1 MNEMKAISDPG
12 KPLRVLFAITDLGKG
27 GAERFLL
34 DLCRAFERLGG
45 VEFQIA
51 ALYDN
56 NGYRE
61 LSAGIPIVQLD
72 YQTFSLRRPAP
83 NVRWARL
90 LDEFAP
96 HVVHSH
102 RFLGEFITAQSVR
115 PQIAYVCHGH
125 DNMVQLAKPTFA
137 TLLDRKKLVNW
148 LERRHLIRHKYRIAR
163 TSFVAN
169 SEHTLEYYKS
179 VLPAWMREDVRLLH
193 YGFDYRRFL
202 APSPRTVRPGQPIRL
217 VNVGSFVDKKN
228 QQLAIRTVGEL
239 RGRGMDV
246 GLELLGDGPNRGLL
260 QALTYDLGLSDRIHF
275 RGNVERVEDYLR
287 KADIYLHTATYEP
300 FGLVLL
306 EAMAAGLPCV
316 IRDGQGDRELIVEGK
331 NGFLL
336 PGDDPV
342 LYADRIQRLMTD
354 PETYAPMSV
363 FAQGFAGG
371 FDINRAAQRFV
382 DLYIE
387 RCARARTAVQS

>member
-1 MNEMKAISDPG
+1 MRGISGPG
-12 KPLRVLFAITDLGKG
+12 KPLRVLFVITDLGKG

-34 DLCRAFERLGG
+34 DLCRAFERRKD

-61 LSAGIPIVQLD
+61 LSAGLPIVQLD
-72 YQTFSLRRPAP
+72 YQTFSLRRPTP
-83 NVRWARL
+83 NLRWARL

-102 RFLGEFITAQSVR
+102 RFLGEFITAQGVR
-115 PQIAYVCHGH
+115 PEVAYVCHGH
-125 DNMVQLAKPTFA
+125 DNMVQLAKLSFA
-137 TLLDRKKLVNW
+137 TLLDRQKLVNW
-148 LERRHLIRHKYRIAR
+148 IERRHLIRHKYRRAR

-169 SEHTLEYYKS
+169 SEHTLEYYRG
-179 VLPAWMREDVRLLH
+179 VLPAWMRDDVRLIH
-193 YGFDYRRFL
+193 YGFDYQRFR
-202 APSPRTVRPGQPIRL
+202 APGPRAVQPGQSIRL

-239 RGRGMDV
+239 RRRGMDV
-246 GLELLGDGPNRGLL
+246 GLELLGDGPNRGRL
-260 QALTYDLGLSDRIHF
+260 QSLAQDLGLSDRVHF

-287 KADIYLHTATYEP
+287 NADVYLHTAIYEP

-316 IRDGQGDRELIVEGK
+316 IRDGQGDRELIIEGQ

-336 PGDDPV
+336 KEDNPE
-342 LYADRIQRLMTD
+342 LYADRILRLATV
-354 PETYAPMSV
+354 PETYASMSA
-363 FAQGFAGG
+363 FAQRFAGD
-371 FDINRAAQRFV
+371 FDINRAAERFI
-382 DLYIE
+382 DLYVE
-387 RCARARTAVQS
+387 RGARGGAGMEP